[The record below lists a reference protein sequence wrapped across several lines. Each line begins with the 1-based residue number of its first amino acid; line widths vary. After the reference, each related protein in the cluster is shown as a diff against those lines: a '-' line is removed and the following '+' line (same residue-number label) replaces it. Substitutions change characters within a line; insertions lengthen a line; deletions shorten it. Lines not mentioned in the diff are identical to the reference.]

1 MANYIGFLVNREVSY
16 DPTKYEEY
24 AAAAVK
30 FIRRLGSTDAMFE
43 QVRLQADHVRTVHEG
58 AAGNISDLND

>member
-1 MANYIGFLVNREVSY
+1 MANYIGFLVDREVSY

-30 FIRRLGSTDAMFE
+30 FIQRLGSTD
-43 QVRLQADHVRTVHEG
+43 VRASE
-58 AAGNISDLND
+58 ASS

>member
-1 MANYIGFLVNREVSY
+1 MANYIGFLVDREVSY

-30 FIRRLGSTDAMFE
+30 FIRGW
-43 QVRLQADHVRTVHEG
+43 
-58 AAGNISDLND
+58 AALTRCSSK